1 MGGKALAVQPGLP
14 WCTHLAIAVQLTQL
28 TTGHVPA
35 EYLSQP
41 RTRQHDSTRGQSLVE
56 PLPPAASA
64 AVVLAVEALPLPPE
78 AVAGQ
83 GEPLATEAANLG
95 RAAEEVGEAIE
106 EEQTIHPWQGVVVD
120 VEMTAVAAVEV
131 LRLPVSWVLA
141 AMWLTA
147 GQCAV
152 GWRAVS
158 VAGQPPSAALGK
170 AAADSA
176 GSASAAT
183 SVAVASAAAS
193 VAAAETAAS
202 AEAAAAVEVA
212 TAAVV
217 VAVVA
222 AAVAVAAVATVA
234 VAAAVAVVAVAAA
247 PEFVAVAVVVVVVVA
262 AAVVVV
268 VVAAAAVAVVVVV
281 VVAVAA
287 VVAVWPLTVLVLT
300 FSLEEAVRSVLV
312 AEVEARPFHLLST
325 TQVQWSSPPPGLGNR
340 AEVGE
345 QPS

>member
-1 MGGKALAVQPGLP
+1 MQPGLP
-14 WCTHLAIAVQLTQL
+14 WCTHLVIAVQLTQL

-64 AVVLAVEALPLPPE
+64 AVVLAVEASPLPPE

-83 GEPLATEAANLG
+83 GEPLATEAVNLG

-106 EEQTIHPWQGVVVD
+106 EERMIHPWQGVVVD

-147 GQCAV
+147 GRCAA
-152 GWRAVS
+152 GWTAVS

-170 AAADSA
+170 AVADSA

-193 VAAAETAAS
+193 VAAAAETAAS

-217 VAVVA
+217 VVAV
-222 AAVAVAAVATVA
+222 VAVAAVATVA
-234 VAAAVAVVAVAAA
+234 VAAVVAAAVVAVAAA
-247 PEFVAVAVVVVVVVA
+247 PECVAVA
-262 AAVVVV
+262 VVV
-268 VVAAAAVAVVVVV
+268 VVAAAAVVVVAAAAAAAVAVAAVVV
-281 VVAVAA
+281 AAAA

-300 FSLEEAVRSVLV
+300 FSLEGGCKVC
-312 AEVEARPFHLLST
+312 
-325 TQVQWSSPPPGLGNR
+325 
-340 AEVGE
+340 VG
-345 QPS
+345 